1 MMDVDA
7 IASELQSGGFVVVED
22 ALSPVLR
29 ASLDDG
35 CSASAAAAFAPAAVG
50 RGEQRTH
57 DVGIR
62 GDVISWL
69 DQAKAVDQSF
79 LTVMEALRV
88 GLNQLL
94 YLGLFNYECHYAI
107 YGVGAHYDRHLDTLR
122 GPKNRLLSTVVYLHD
137 EWSLADG
144 GELLLYGAGGAIVRI
159 LPKPGLMV
167 LFLSEEF
174 PHEVLAASKP
184 RHSIAGWFRGRVPA
198 TWPTG

>member
-1 MMDVDA
+1 MNGQVA
-7 IASELQSGGFVVVED
+7 FCSTNVLTSLLLSATSLSESAPIEILPFL
-22 ALSPVLR
+22 ARKHRARHPTSP
-29 ASLDDG
+29 
-35 CSASAAAAFAPAAVG
+35 PG
-50 RGEQRTH
+50 RPRST
-57 DVGIR
+57 
-62 GDVISWL
+62 S
-69 DQAKAVDQSF
+69 S
-79 LTVMEALRV
+79 
-88 GLNQLL
+88 
-94 YLGLFNYECHYAI
+94 I

-198 TWPTG
+198 TLPAG